1 MIQIV
6 LKNSNSIE
14 SLPSEKPDWMEE
26 KRWKDIQKLKAQ
38 VDKKRSF
45 VSGYLLDSMCRDWG
59 IENPDYGYTEK
70 GKPFLNGVD
79 CTFNISH
86 SGDYAALA
94 YHTST
99 NPIGVDIQKIRPM
112 RDGMERRLLHIKEMK
127 QLPEEYENRLH
138 YLNRLWAVKE
148 SFVKMTGEG
157 LSCDFRTVY
166 ADFDNGMVTGEDGV
180 VARFSVWEWE
190 EDYYLAVCS
199 TGKEECEIK
208 EI

>member
-45 VSGYLLDSMCRDWG
+45 VSGYLLDSMCRDLG

-138 YLNRLWAVKE
+138 YLNRLWTVKE

-166 ADFDNGMVTGEDGV
+166 ADFGNAMVTGEDGV

>member
-14 SLPSEKPDWMEE
+14 SLPCEKPDWMEE

-45 VSGYLLDSMCRDWG
+45 VSGYLLDSMCRDLG

-79 CTFNISH
+79 CAFNISH

-99 NPIGVDIQKIRPM
+99 DPIGVDIQKIRLM
-112 RDGMERRLLHIKEMK
+112 RDGMEKRLLHIKEMK
-127 QLPEEYENRLH
+127 QLPEEYENRMH
-138 YLNRLWAVKE
+138 YLNRLWSVKE
-148 SFVKMTGEG
+148 SFVKMTGDG

-166 ADFDNGMVTGEDGV
+166 VDFGNAMVTGEDGID
-180 VARFSVWEWE
+180 ARFSVWEWD